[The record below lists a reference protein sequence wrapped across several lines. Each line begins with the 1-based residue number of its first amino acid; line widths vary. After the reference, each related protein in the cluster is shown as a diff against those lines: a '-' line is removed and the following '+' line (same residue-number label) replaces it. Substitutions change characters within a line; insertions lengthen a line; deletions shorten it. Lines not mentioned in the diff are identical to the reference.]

1 MKSTDSG
8 RARRASLP
16 PGVARLARMGREIE
30 RRWAERAYRPDAFP
44 RLAAEALRAAA
55 YHEDFDED
63 EVAAWVQRARS
74 LPRQLDPRSSFG
86 QPPLTVWHGE
96 RFVVDLYFWVDT
108 ETSIHDHSFSG
119 AFTNLSGHSL
129 NCSYRFEHRREVGRG
144 VLTGALQLDEAAY
157 LRPGDV
163 CPIVAGPRFIHRVW
177 HLDCPTVTLVARTA
191 RRASRRIRQYTYF
204 PEGLAVEYRAAP
216 PVEFQRRREFL
227 RYLFRRRH
235 PRRMELAGE
244 VLAAADA
251 WERCIFLGDVVAH
264 NSKDEGAS
272 ARDVDELVAR
282 LPGDCRPWIDTALA
296 AARASHDPLASVNW
310 SRLRRTEHRLL
321 VSLLNTYA
329 ERPPLVDWL
338 ARHGHAA
345 ADWRA
350 QLTRWLSEMDEDKAI
365 RLRLGSARA
374 EIIAHLL
381 GGLSDAAALGKLRR
395 TYAITDAEADLL
407 RQGFKRFRAIPCL
420 KPLLRSRAAAGAAAR
435 GGDEAHRSASP

>member
-1 MKSTDSG
+1 MNSTDSG
-8 RARRASLP
+8 RARRTRLP
-16 PGVARLARMGREIE
+16 RSVARLALMGQEIE
-30 RRWAERAYRPDAFP
+30 RRWAERAYRPGAFP
-44 RLAAEALRAAA
+44 RLAAEALRAAS
-55 YHEDFDED
+55 YHEEFDED
-63 EVAAWVQRARS
+63 TVAAWVQRARS

-129 NCSYRFEHRREVGRG
+129 NCSYRFERPEEVGRG
-144 VLTGALQLDEAAY
+144 VLTGSLELDEATY

-163 CPIVAGPRFIHRVW
+163 CPIVAGQKFIHRVW

-191 RRASRRIRQYTYF
+191 GGGPRRRRQYTYF
-204 PEGLAVEYRAAP
+204 PEGLAVEYRSAP
-216 PVEFQRRREFL
+216 PIEFQRRREFL
-227 RYLFRRRH
+227 SYLFRRRH

-244 VLAAADA
+244 VLTGADA
-251 WERCIFLGDVVAH
+251 WERCVFLGDVAAH
-264 NSKDEGAS
+264 NAKDEDA
-272 ARDVDELVAR
+272 AAHEVDELVAR
-282 LPGDCRPWIDTALA
+282 LPRDCRPWLDTALA
-296 AARASHDPLASVNW
+296 AARASADPLASVNW

-329 ERPPLVDWL
+329 ERRPLLDWL

-345 ADWRA
+345 AGGWRE

-365 RLRLGSARA
+365 RLRLGGARR
-374 EIIAHLL
+374 EIIAQLL
-381 GGLSDAAALGKLRR
+381 RGRSDATALRELGR
-395 TYAITDAEADLL
+395 TYAITDAEAELL

-420 KPLLRSRAAAGAAAR
+420 KPLLGPRGAAGPAAVGGAR
-435 GGDEAHRSASP
+435 GPASL